1 MRSSF
6 SPLALLFAG
15 AALVSSLPDAG
26 VAVSSPAV
34 TAENISPPEPNVLEV
49 AHLERRRAC
58 SGHRLQNDVCQGRL
72 IYQGSSR
79 HNCYRKDGKC
89 CAKNKN
95 RDYGIAVTNRAQKG
109 EDCAYCF
116 SGTSCYVASDPQYI
130 WGDLADYKRLLKGG
144 LAYKKS
150 YKKDTLIH
158 VMSVLSLSEY
168 ETLEAKRSLFEKQDS
183 EVRHYVRFLL
193 VRYLDNAGSWHTIP
207 QKVAYNVCGIV
218 CPEDR

>member
-116 SGTSCYVASDPQYI
+116 SGT
-130 WGDLADYKRLLKGG
+130 WG

-168 ETLEAKRSLFEKQDS
+168 ETLEAKRSLF